1 MNALLVDAWLPL
13 CHQASRLACC
23 PCGHAVS
30 RMTQTP
36 VVIVVLVVLSMGLAL
51 LCQAQPARWSCT
63 LDLPRPSRQSSSGFF
78 VLVGKQAKRQNY
90 LRSLSRVQGKPT
102 PAFA

>member
-1 MNALLVDAWLPL
+1 MPCYVDTRLPL

-30 RMTQTP
+30 RMVQTP
-36 VVIVVLVVLSMGLAL
+36 VVVVVLVVLSMGLAL
-51 LCQAQPARWSCT
+51 MCQATASKVVMRLAT
-63 LDLPRPSRQSSSGFF
+63 LDLPRPPGFVF
-78 VLVGKQAKRQNY
+78 VGSKQPKRQN
-90 LRSLSRVQGKPT
+90 LRSLESKASKPT